1 MKFKDMPYKRVEK
14 DEVEKAFTRI
24 MEEFKAASTG
34 DAIFYSGHF

>member
-34 DAIFYSGHF
+34 EEQ